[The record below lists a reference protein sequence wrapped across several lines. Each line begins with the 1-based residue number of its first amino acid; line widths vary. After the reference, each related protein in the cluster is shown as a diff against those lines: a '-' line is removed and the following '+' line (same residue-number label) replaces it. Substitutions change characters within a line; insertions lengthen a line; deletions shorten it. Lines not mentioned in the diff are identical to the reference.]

1 MATKA
6 ALQCAAA
13 LAAALAYP
21 LAAAAQNS
29 APAPAPQAGPPSGQG
44 SVPAQDQPASAQ
56 ERPAKAPTQA
66 DAPVKPKAQKPTA
79 KADEEKDK
87 ERDKHVA
94 VSPAPP
100 ADAASA
106 QAECAWV
113 GKRVVSLLV
122 RDDVD
127 TATDFTRFYDMFHCP
142 ETHIGATLA
151 CVVSD
156 PGAAREGAALS
167 EHVDL
172 CWANPSTRLLPQKPP
187 NPDKPAPAAGK

>member
-1 MATKA
+1 MAMKA
-6 ALQCAAA
+6 ALPCAAVSAA
-13 LAAALAYP
+13 LMYAVAATAQDASPQPRQAEPAAPAQVSAPDRAAAKPAAP
-21 LAAAAQNS
+21 APTEGPKATKPSAKPDGDKEADRRPAAAASVS
-29 APAPAPQAGPPSGQG
+29 A
-44 SVPAQDQPASAQ
+44 
-56 ERPAKAPTQA
+56 EI
-66 DAPVKPKAQKPTA
+66 
-79 KADEEKDK
+79 
-87 ERDKHVA
+87 
-94 VSPAPP
+94 
-100 ADAASA
+100 ASA

-127 TATDFTRFYDMFHCP
+127 TATDFTRFYAMFHCP
-142 ETHIGATLA
+142 EAHIGATLA

-156 PGAAREGAALS
+156 PGAAREGAALT

>member
-13 LAAALAYP
+13 LAAALAYLP
-21 LAAAAQNS
+21 AAAAQNS
-29 APAPAPQAGPPSGQG
+29 APAPAPAPQAEPSPGQA
-44 SVPAQDQPASAQ
+44 SAPAQD
-56 ERPAKAPTQA
+56 RPAKAPAQN
-66 DAPVKPKAQKPTA
+66 DAPAKQKTA
-79 KADEEKDK
+79 KPAAKPDEEKDK
-87 ERDKHVA
+87 ERDKPLA
-94 VSPAPP
+94 VSPVPTGAIAPV
-100 ADAASA
+100 
-106 QAECAWV
+106 QAECSWV

-127 TATDFTRFYDMFHCP
+127 TATDFTRFYAMFHCP
-142 ETHIGATLA
+142 EAHIGATLA